1 MQFDAQL
8 QLNDLSSPK
17 KIQQHCTHHAADF
30 PDVIREIVESNDYA
44 TNYLWRS
51 TDFNLLEHFHKGN
64 VGLIGDAA
72 HVALPFTS
80 AGVANA
86 LMDAK
91 TMAACL
97 NHYDNPERA
106 FKKFYALRHHALDE
120 HVKLGRIIQ
129 QNFLSGTYVGAVIP
143 LIKQLESST
152 SRK

>member
-1 MQFDAQL
+1 
-8 QLNDLSSPK
+8 N
-17 KIQQHCTHHAADF
+17 
-30 PDVIREIVESNDYA
+30 N
-44 TNYLWRS
+44 NYLWRS
-51 TDFNLLEHFHKGN
+51 TDFDLLKNFHRGN

-97 NHYDNPERA
+97 NHYDDEVRA
-106 FKKFYALRHHALDE
+106 FEKFYALRHRALEE
-120 HVKLGRIIQ
+120 HVKLGRVIQ
-129 QNFLSGTYVGAVIP
+129 TNFLSGTYVGAVIP

-152 SRK
+152 SGK